1 MKPSIEVRS
10 DVYIEDFVAKIPN
23 EMDVLLSAWEGW
35 PGIHNPKVKDWI
47 AKHQVTAAGWY
58 VAHPDL
64 TVGDIHRVKRTGKA
78 AEEFLDK
85 IG

>member
-1 MKPSIEVRS
+1 MLFRS
-10 DVYIEDFVAKIPN
+10 RSPECP
-23 EMDVLLSAWEGW
+23 
-35 PGIHNPKVKDWI
+35 DWI
-47 AKHQVTAAGWY
+47 ANHQIQAEGWY

-64 TVGDIHRVKRTGKA
+64 TVRDIRRLKQVGRA

>member
-1 MKPSIEVRS
+1 M
-10 DVYIEDFVAKIPN
+10 
-23 EMDVLLSAWEGW
+23 
-35 PGIHNPKVKDWI
+35 
-47 AKHQVTAAGWY
+47 WY

-64 TVGDIHRVKRTGKA
+64 TVRDIYRVKRIDKA